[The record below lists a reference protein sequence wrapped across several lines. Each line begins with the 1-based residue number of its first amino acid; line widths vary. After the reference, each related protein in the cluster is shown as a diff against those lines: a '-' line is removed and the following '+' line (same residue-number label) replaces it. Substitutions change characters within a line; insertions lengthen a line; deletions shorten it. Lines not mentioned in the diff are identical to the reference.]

1 MTQMQMQTQTP
12 RDLGQNYAFEPPQH
26 DRPRV
31 VIVGGG
37 FGGIHA
43 VKALRHAQ
51 AQVILIDRHNH
62 YLFQPLLYQV
72 ATSILSPADIAS
84 PLRQVFR
91 RQRNVIVAQA
101 EVVGVD
107 ASRRLLQLK
116 GEPAL
121 EYDYLVLATGVQS
134 SYFGHDEFAAHAPAL
149 KSLTDAELIRN
160 RILAA
165 FETCEKQIRPTDHPE
180 LLTFVLVGAGPTG
193 VELAGAIAQLAR
205 NTLASE
211 FRRYDPRSLR
221 IVLVQGGSRILPT
234 FDEKLSQKATKK
246 LESVGVEVRTGAR
259 VELVDADG
267 VVVGGERIPSRNV
280 FWTAGV
286 TPPPIADWLG
296 AEADRSHRVKVN
308 PDCSVPN
315 HPEIFVIGDAA
326 SHASNGKPLPGLAQV
341 AIQQGGYVGALI
353 KRRMARKPAPRAFRY
368 WDKGTMAAVVPG
380 FTVLQV
386 MKLRMAGFLAS
397 IVWAVVHIAF
407 LALPSNRVRTVLVW
421 MWTVTTRRRTDCLII
436 EPPAVPTPPRQLPAT
451 GFADRAPT

>member
-1 MTQMQMQTQTP
+1 MTQTQTP
-12 RDLGQNYAFEPPQH
+12 HDPVQNYTFEPPQH

-31 VIVGGG
+31 VVVGGG

-43 VKALRHAQ
+43 VKALRRTH

-62 YLFQPLLYQV
+62 HVFQPLLYQV

-107 ASRRLLQLK
+107 ASRRLVHIG
-116 GEPAL
+116 GERSL
-121 EYDYLVLATGVQS
+121 EYDYLVLAMGAQS
-134 SYFGHDEFAAHAPAL
+134 SYFGHDEFADHAPAL
-149 KSLTDAELIRN
+149 KSLADADLIRN

-165 FETCEKQIRPTDHPE
+165 FEICEKQIRPTDHPE

-221 IVLVQGGSRILPT
+221 IVLVQGAPRILPT
-234 FDEKLSQKATKK
+234 FDEKLSMKAQKK
-246 LESVGVEVRTGAR
+246 LESLGIEVRTSSR
-259 VELVDADG
+259 VELVDAAG
-267 VVVGGERIPSRNV
+267 VVVGGERIHSRNV

-296 AEADRSHRVKVN
+296 SEADRTHRVKVN
-308 PDCSVPN
+308 SDCSVPN

-341 AIQQGGYVGALI
+341 AMQQGSYVGALV
-353 KRRMARKPAPRAFRY
+353 KRRMARKPSPRAFRY

-380 FTVLQV
+380 FTVLQG
-386 MKLRMAGFLAS
+386 MGLRMAGFLAT

-407 LALPSNRVRTVLVW
+407 LALPSNRIRTLLVW
-421 MWTVTTRRRTDCLII
+421 TWTIITHRRTDCLII
-436 EPPAVPTPPRQLPAT
+436 EPKALPKPPLELPGT
-451 GFADRAPT
+451 